1 MHIHEANARVEIG
14 MCGNFNSQYCSTT
27 YLTLKKDSI
36 VKITFT

>member
-14 MCGNFNSQYCSTT
+14 M
-27 YLTLKKDSI
+27 YLTLKKGAI